1 MEDILEAMAEI
12 LWDGALKLSTDNRL
26 PKWVRYP
33 AIGLIVLLFTAVV
46 GLILALGIHMPGE
59 VWSVGVILIALDA
72 LFVFLA
78 TRKFRRV
85 YILKKDNWN

>member
-1 MEDILEAMAEI
+1 MEDILEAIAEI

-33 AIGLIVLLFTAVV
+33 AIGLIVLLFAAVV
-46 GLILALGIHMPGE
+46 A
-59 VWSVGVILIALDA
+59 VILMVGILMLRRVWFVGL
-72 LFVFLA
+72 LFLGLGVFFA
-78 TRKFRRV
+78 YWGIRKFRRV

>member
-33 AIGLIVLLFTAVV
+33 AIGLIVLLFAAVF
-46 GLILALGIHMPGE
+46 A
-59 VWSVGVILIALDA
+59 VILM
-72 LFVFLA
+72 VG
-78 TRKFRRV
+78 
-85 YILKKDNWN
+85 ILMLR